1 MRLVSPAGAREGRL
15 TALLWPCEPRAAARA
30 PPEASPG
37 ENRRLCSHGCS
48 AASDARKLRFSRR
61 AAALRLLEGTR
72 AVVLGKAAPISSR
85 WRPQNVAQNLVEGVI
100 VVHLVT
106 FIGFAAK
113 VEAKAGLAAGLSLLN
128 HATSKRQLIHKY
140 PDKKLAPEANAGKPH
155 CLAA

>member
-1 MRLVSPAGAREGRL
+1 MRLY
-15 TALLWPCEPRAAARA
+15 
-30 PPEASPG
+30 
-37 ENRRLCSHGCS
+37 
-48 AASDARKLRFSRR
+48 
-61 AAALRLLEGTR
+61 EGTR

-140 PDKKLAPEANAGKPH
+140 PDKKLAPEANEASHTLPCNVARPPTLPQTRPGRPK
-155 CLAA
+155 